1 MPGGGPPWE
10 PGGPGGPGGPG
21 SGGGGRGRAR
31 PGKPPKAGWRR
42 YAPSWKILAGLTALV
57 MLAGVTLFAVGYT
70 MTPMPT
76 KPQDGVTD
84 EGSAILYAD
93 GKTPIVRL
101 GAHRESVPLDKVPE
115 HVRNAV
121 LAAEDRGFYQES
133 LGVSPKGLAR
143 AVFKTAIGGDTQGGS
158 TITQQLA
165 RNYYKGL
172 SQDRTLS
179 RKIKEIFVSLKI
191 GEKLSKDKIL
201 EMYLNTVYFGRQAN
215 GIQAAARAYFHKDVG
230 KLTVAEGALLAAMI
244 QRPTYFKTQGNDE
257 ANRALRARWKYVL
270 DGMVEMGALSEADRQ
285 RQKFPLTER
294 EWTDTKQTNQ
304 TGFIK
309 ERVMDELRQIKGLP
323 DDVENAGLRIT
334 TSLDPRWM
342 SYARQAMAEAGVKN
356 WPKNIGTGLIAV
368 DPENGEIKAFYG
380 GDPKRSQVDTVFT
393 PGAQVGSSFK
403 PYVLA
408 TALKSGQSIKSTIDG
423 HSPQCFDGSG
433 ESHPISSSCY
443 TVNNDEGDPPMG
455 VIDLVTATEKS
466 VNTAYVKLGLKLGLD
481 RVAETAEEFGIPK
494 RYLDPHRDAGGL
506 SLGIANIPA
515 VYQAAGYAA
524 FANGGTSVTPHLI
537 RKVQVKTE
545 DGTYRTIPLPWGKD
559 KGERILTQDQAAQ
572 ATYAMRKVVT
582 SGTATNA
589 QLSDGR
595 QVAGKTGTTDRNA
608 AAWFV
613 GYIPQLSTAVTMFNK
628 NGQKPITGIPGFQ
641 GNSIYG
647 GTVPAKIWKNFM
659 EKVIAG
665 ENLQPETFP
674 QPTYSDTAA
683 KAWDTPP
690 PPSPSPTPT
699 PSPSQTCPPG
709 QEEGP
714 DGDCPPSSPSPS
726 PSITATPPIG
736 QVPCNRFGMP
746 VGCNPNIPPSD
757 PPPRW
762 WCNSHPYH
770 PKCESTEPNFGSN
783 D

>member
-1 MPGGGPPWE
+1 M
-10 PGGPGGPGGPG
+10 
-21 SGGGGRGRAR
+21 A
-31 PGKPPKAGWRR
+31 
-42 YAPSWKILAGLTALV
+42 ALV
-57 MLAGVTLFAVGYT
+57 VLAGVTLFAVGYT

-76 KPQDGVTD
+76 TPQDGVTD

-101 GAHRESVPLDKVPE
+101 GAHRESVPLERVPQ

-121 LAAEDRGFYQES
+121 LAAEDRGFYKES
-133 LGVSPKGLAR
+133 LGVSPRGLAR
-143 AVFKTAIGGDTQGGS
+143 AVFKTVIGGDTQGGS

-179 RKIKEIFVSLKI
+179 RKIKEIFVSLKV
-191 GEKLSKDKIL
+191 GERLSKNKIL

-215 GIQAAARAYFHKDVG
+215 GIQAAARAYFHKDVS

-244 QRPTYFKTQGNDE
+244 QRPTYFKTRGNDE
-257 ANRALRARWKYVL
+257 ANRALRRRWNYVL
-270 DGMVEMGALSEADRQ
+270 DGMVEMGTLSEADRRKQ
-285 RQKFPLTER
+285 TFPVTER
-294 EWTDTKQTNQ
+294 EWTDAKQTNQ

-342 SYARQAMAEAGVKN
+342 SYARQAMAEAEVKR
-356 WPKNIGTGLIAV
+356 WPKNIGAGLIAV
-368 DPENGEIKAFYG
+368 DPQNGEIKAFYG

-393 PGAQVGSSFK
+393 PSAQVGSSFK

-423 HSPQCFDGSG
+423 HSPQCFDGAG

-443 TVNNDEGDPPMG
+443 AVKNDEGDPPMG

-466 VNTAYVKLGLKLGLD
+466 VNTAYVKLGLKLGLA
-481 RVAETAEEFGIPK
+481 RVARTAEEFGIPK
-494 RYLDPHRDAGGL
+494 RYLDPHRNAGGL

-524 FANGGTSVTPHLI
+524 FANGGTAVTPHLI
-537 RKVQVKTE
+537 TKVQVRTE
-545 DGTYRTIPLPWGKD
+545 DGTYRTLPLPWGKD
-559 KGERILTQDQAAQ
+559 KGERVLSQDQAAQ

-582 SGTATNA
+582 SGTATSA
-589 QLSDGR
+589 RLSDGR
-595 QVAGKTGTTDRNA
+595 QVAGKTGTTDKNA

-613 GYIPQLSTAVTMFNK
+613 GYIPQLSTAVTVFNK
-628 NGQKPITGIPGFQ
+628 NGTKPITGIPGFR

-647 GTVPAKIWKNFM
+647 GTVPAKIWKSFM

-665 ENLQPETFP
+665 EDLPPKTFP
-674 QPTYSDTAA
+674 EPTYSDTVA
-683 KAWDTPP
+683 KAWDAPP

-699 PSPSQTCPPG
+699 PSSPEPCPPDQG
-709 QEEGP
+709 DGGLP
-714 DGDCPPSSPSPS
+714 DGRPCVPSPTPSPS
-726 PSITATPPIG
+726 TPTGPPDG
-736 QVPCNRFGMP
+736 QVPCDRFGMP
-746 VGCNPNIPPSD
+746 LGCNPDIPPYE

-762 WCNSHPYH
+762 WCDSHPQH
-770 PKCESTEPNFGSN
+770 PQCIGTEPRPRTRTRG
-783 D
+783 